1 MRAASEI
8 PAWTALT
15 ASLLLACGGLL
26 SFTGAVGLIRLQSFQ
41 ARMHGV
47 SMGTTL
53 GCGCVLFASMF
64 VFSSLAGRPVMHEL
78 LITVFIVITSPAT
91 AMLLMRASIYRDRA
105 KASSHEAGPT
115 AGTPHHA
122 PDLRQHRGTTRA

>member
-1 MRAASEI
+1 MTASAEI
-8 PAWTALT
+8 PTWAALT

-26 SFTGAVGLIRLQSFQ
+26 SFTGALGLIRLPSFQ

-64 VFSSLAGRPVMHEL
+64 VFSALAGRPVVHEL
-78 LITVFIVITSPAT
+78 LITTFIVITSPAT
-91 AMLLMRASIYRDRA
+91 AMLLMRASIYRERVKAPRA
-105 KASSHEAGPT
+105 ADASPPPSAAHEN
-115 AGTPHHA
+115 
-122 PDLRQHRGTTRA
+122 TR